1 MQNEG
6 AIMTDE
12 RTAVAAFLKKCNAY
26 AHASIKRKQERGDV
40 EDIPKWTAYIEF
52 NEHALEEIANGTLDK
67 WFEPA
72 NDPKEPPLVR
82 LDVDSMEHV
91 ERSTWLNSVLS
102 PRPVVVAGTHDA
114 DGARNFAPLSS
125 VMQVSTAPPY
135 LTASL
140 SIHRDKRPRDTLQ
153 NLRQTGTVVLNVM
166 PPTPRG
172 AAIVDETATPLPKG
186 EDEGGLL
193 EMETVEGRP
202 LLMHESVAAIEATYV
217 EEHPLPD
224 AVATLVV
231 LRVNAVWFS
240 TRTLPSGG
248 LDVLCQH
255 GRDDMTPSPQGWT
268 QRVLK
273 HYGPV

>member
-1 MQNEG
+1 
-6 AIMTDE
+6 MTDE

-40 EDIPKWTAYIEF
+40 EDIPKWNAYIEF

-67 WFEPA
+67 WFEPT
-72 NDPKEPPLVR
+72 NDPKEPPLNR
-82 LDVDSMEHV
+82 LDVDTMEHV

-140 SIHRDKRPRDTLQ
+140 SIHKDKRPRDTLQ

>member
-67 WFEPA
+67 WFEPT

-82 LDVDSMEHV
+82 LDVDTMEHV

-140 SIHRDKRPRDTLQ
+140 SIHKDKRPRDTLQ
-153 NLRQTGTVVLNVM
+153 NLRETGTVVLNVM

>member
-1 MQNEG
+1 
-6 AIMTDE
+6 MTDE
-12 RTAVAAFLKKCNAY
+12 RTAVAAFLRKCNVY
-26 AHASIKRKQERGDV
+26 AEASIARKRERGELD
-40 EDIPKWTAYIEF
+40 DIASWESYIEF
-52 NEHALEEIANGTLDK
+52 NNHALEEIANGTLDK
-67 WFEPA
+67 WFTPTEPTQ
-72 NDPKEPPLVR
+72 PPLLR
-82 LDVDSMEHV
+82 LDVDAMEHV

-102 PRPVVVAGTHDA
+102 PRPVVVAGTVDE
-114 DGARNFAPLSS
+114 DGRRNFAPLSS

-153 NLRQTGTVVLNVM
+153 NLRATGKVVLNVM
-166 PPTPRG
+166 PPTARG
-172 AAIVDETATPLPKG
+172 ATIVDETATPLPLG
-186 EDEGGLL
+186 EDESGLL
-193 EMETVEGRP
+193 DLETLNEQP
-202 LLMHESVAAIEATYV
+202 LLIHESVAAIEATFV
-217 EEHPLPD
+217 EEHPLPE

-240 TRTLPSGG
+240 SSTLPSGG

-273 HYGPV
+273 HYGPA